1 MFSDLTSD
9 ELRQISDLLLEY
21 SLLADSYVLQLES
34 DPSPETRKMA
44 GVLRRDAER
53 CKRLIFRL
61 VSILAAKYT
70 V

>member
-1 MFSDLTSD
+1 MHNDLTSD

-21 SLLADSYVLQLES
+21 SLLADSYAHQLQS
-34 DPSPETRKMA
+34 DPSPETRRMA
-44 GVLRRDAER
+44 NILQRDAER

-61 VSILAAKYT
+61 VSVLAAKYT

>member
-1 MFSDLTSD
+1 MHNDLTSD

-21 SLLADSYVLQLES
+21 SLLADSYALQLQS

-44 GVLRRDAER
+44 SILQRDAER
-53 CKRLIFRL
+53 CKRLIFRV
-61 VSILAAKYT
+61 VSVLAAKYT